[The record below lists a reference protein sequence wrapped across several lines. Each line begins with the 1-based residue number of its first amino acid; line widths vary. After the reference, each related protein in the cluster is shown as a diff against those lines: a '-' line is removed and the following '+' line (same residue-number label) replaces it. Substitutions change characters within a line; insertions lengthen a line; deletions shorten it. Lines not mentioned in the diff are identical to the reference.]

1 MNGHASQTPSQ
12 LGLYLHIPFCA
23 QKCAYCDFVSY
34 AGQTHKAPEY
44 VQALYQEFLWYRR
57 QNIWERYQPY
67 TLYIGGGTP
76 SLALEALL
84 SCLQKISSAL
94 PLDSFVERTVEINP
108 GTIRLPQLRR
118 LRQAGLNRLSIGIQS
133 FHDDELRV
141 LGRIY
146 SSDEAIHCVQTARQ
160 SGFDNIS
167 LDLIFGL
174 PSSSLSRWEDN
185 INRAIDLKPEHIS
198 IYNLTIEEGT
208 PFWQQ
213 QQDGTLVLPDEELQ
227 IEMYQ
232 QAIELLKV
240 AGYEHYEISNFAKPG
255 FQSRHNRI
263 YWRNEEYLGLG
274 AGAYSYLNGTRY
286 GNTSDVDSYIR
297 QAKAIAAPQQGEP
310 NFSAFY
316 PLTVEHQECLSRQR
330 QIGETIMMNL
340 RLLEG
345 LDLQDFQQRFGQ
357 ALEEIYPRELE
368 KLSSLELIEMQ
379 HERLR
384 LSSKGLL
391 LANEVCREFL
401 VLTEE

>member
-1 MNGHASQTPSQ
+1 MKVQASQTLPP

-44 VQALYQEFLWYRR
+44 VQALYQEFLWYLR

-84 SCLQKISSAL
+84 SCLQKISSVL

-108 GTIRLPQLRR
+108 GTIRLPQLRQ

-141 LGRIY
+141 LGRIH
-146 SSDEAIHCVQTARQ
+146 SSDEALHCVQTARQ
-160 SGFDNIS
+160 AGFDNIS

-174 PSSSLSRWEDN
+174 PSSSPSRLEDN
-185 INRAIDLKPEHIS
+185 VNRAIDLKPEHIS

-227 IEMYQ
+227 IEMYRQ
-232 QAIELLKV
+232 TRTRLCD

-297 QAKAIAAPQQGEP
+297 QAKAMAALQQGEP
-310 NFSAFY
+310 NCSAFY
-316 PLTVEHQECLSRQR
+316 PLTVEHHECLSRQR

-345 LDLQDFQQRFGQ
+345 LDLQGFQQRFGQ

-391 LANEVCREFL
+391 LANEVCQEFL